1 MFRVHTVHVSCKYF
15 LLILAFI
22 HFLNI
27 VFYRADF
34 LILMKS
40 NLSTFPLREYA
51 FGVTPK
57 NPLTNHEHFL

>member
-15 LLILAFI
+15 LLILAFR
-22 HFLNI
+22 FLNI

-34 LILMKS
+34 LILIKS
-40 NLSTFPLREYA
+40 NLSTFPLIQYA

-57 NPLTNHEHFL
+57 TPLTSH